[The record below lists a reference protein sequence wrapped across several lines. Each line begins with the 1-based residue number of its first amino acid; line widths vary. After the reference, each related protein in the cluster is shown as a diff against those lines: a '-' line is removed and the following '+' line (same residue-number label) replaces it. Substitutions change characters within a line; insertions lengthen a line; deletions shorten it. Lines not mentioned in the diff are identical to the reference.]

1 MAHDIFI
8 SYSTANQA
16 WAESALQLF
25 ESQGFSCWMAPRD
38 IRPGS
43 TWAAEIVHGISN
55 ARVMLLLLSSASNQS
70 RQVAREVQLA
80 DSSQLRIVPVLL
92 EAVKPEGDFV
102 YFLSNTQWLTAIG
115 GGATDHSKTL
125 LAAVGEALNASP
137 PKPETAA
144 TAAEAD
150 IHFSPSQAAPHAP
163 PPPHEAPPRPSP
175 APAIETGSFTSPSA
189 PSTPLTSRPIFRLSI
204 AAAVVFIAAAFF
216 LMRPSPKPEEESH
229 QSPAPRQEVQPHQIP
244 PRLQP
249 PNPAL
254 AGTWKGEVGTTN
266 AITIQIQLQP
276 GDRVVV
282 LVDNQAAKTEREPA
296 EVIEVSGGFIE
307 MNMGQPPRARCKLRL
322 SSDRRNLEGT
332 WAQTKT
338 NKIFNV
344 VFTKVEQ

>member
-16 WAESALQLF
+16 WAESALQLL

-80 DSSQLRIVPVLL
+80 DSSQLRILPVLL

-102 YFLSNTQWLTAIG
+102 YFLSNTQWITALG
-115 GGATDHSKTL
+115 GSAADHSATL
-125 LAAVGEALNASP
+125 LAAVGETLKS
-137 PKPETAA
+137 
-144 TAAEAD
+144 
-150 IHFSPSQAAPHAP
+150 AAPR
-163 PPPHEAPPRPSP
+163 EAQSSP
-175 APAIETGSFTSPSA
+175 APQQYLDTSQYRLPPA
-189 PSTPLTSRPIFRLSI
+189 TKPLTAHPLFWLLVIVGVLLLAGIGYLIVR
-204 AAAVVFIAAAFF
+204 
-216 LMRPSPKPEEESH
+216 SPGPPKEV
-229 QSPAPRQEVQPHQIP
+229 RQEPAITNPQA
-244 PRLQP
+244 

-296 EVIEVSGGFIE
+296 QVIEVSGGFIE

-338 NKIFNV
+338 GKTFNV
-344 VFTKVEQ
+344 VFTKAD

>member
-1 MAHDIFI
+1 VAHDIFI

-16 WAESALQLF
+16 WAESALQLL

-43 TWAAEIVHGISN
+43 TWAAEIVHGISS

-80 DSSQLRIVPVLL
+80 DSSQLRILPVLL

-102 YFLSNTQWLTAIG
+102 YFISNTQWLTALG
-115 GGATDHSKTL
+115 GTAADHSTTL

-137 PKPETAA
+137 PKPDGSTAA
-144 TAAEAD
+144 PEPAVRS
-150 IHFSPSQAAPHAP
+150 SPSVPTAQGP
-163 PPPHEAPPRPSP
+163 PPVRQAPPRQ
-175 APAIETGSFTSPSA
+175 ARAEETYSSASA
-189 PSTPLTSRPIFRLSI
+189 PSSAAPLTSRPIFWLFI
-204 AAAVVFIAAAFF
+204 AAAVVVIAAAFF

-229 QSPAPRQEVQPHQIP
+229 QPTAPRQEVPARP
-244 PRLQP
+244 LA

-282 LVDNQAAKTEREPA
+282 LVDNQAAKTEGEPA
-296 EVIEVSGGFIE
+296 QVLEVSGGYLE

-338 NKIFNV
+338 GKTFNV
-344 VFTKVEQ
+344 VFTKVE